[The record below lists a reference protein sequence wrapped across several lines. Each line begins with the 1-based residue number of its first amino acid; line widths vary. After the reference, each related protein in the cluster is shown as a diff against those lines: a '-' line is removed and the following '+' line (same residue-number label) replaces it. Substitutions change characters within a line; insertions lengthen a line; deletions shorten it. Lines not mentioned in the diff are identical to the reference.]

1 MPSIPIRGAAVEQGA
16 RLPRNGP
23 LRGTA
28 RGWVPCIPRPL
39 QRHTTSTRSI
49 KTASAPPC
57 YRNAEKL
64 VRILKIGASVGGT
77 RFPTLYYVERPA

>member
-57 YRNAEKL
+57 YRNAE
-64 VRILKIGASVGGT
+64 
-77 RFPTLYYVERPA
+77 